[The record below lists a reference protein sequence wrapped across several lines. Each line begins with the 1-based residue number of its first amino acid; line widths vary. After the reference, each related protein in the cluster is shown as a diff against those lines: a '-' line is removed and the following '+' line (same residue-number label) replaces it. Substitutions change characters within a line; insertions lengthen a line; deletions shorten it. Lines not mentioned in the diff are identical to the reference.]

1 MYATHLPLLRPP
13 PTLGSSARRV
23 FMLKIETEIGIETE
37 MEIEIEIE
45 IEFLF

>member
-1 MYATHLPLLRPP
+1 MCVCHAPP
-13 PTLGSSARRV
+13 TTAPAPTLGSSARRV

-45 IEFLF
+45 FLF

>member
-1 MYATHLPLLRPP
+1 MCVPRTSHYCARP

-45 IEFLF
+45 FLF